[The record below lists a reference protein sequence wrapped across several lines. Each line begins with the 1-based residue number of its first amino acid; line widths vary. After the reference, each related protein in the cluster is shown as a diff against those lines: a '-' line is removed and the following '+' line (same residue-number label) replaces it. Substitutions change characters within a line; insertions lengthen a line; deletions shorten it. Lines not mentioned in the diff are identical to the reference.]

1 MAFKQY
7 TECRQYE
14 EFKDHW
20 QGASQNP
27 VVPLALNA
35 FIEAIKHVPL
45 AASMGALAGVIGG
58 PLGSLI
64 VALLA
69 AIVAFSYGFV
79 KGFCDQW
86 LKWRLICV
94 QRDQCAVGR
103 VAWIEP
109 PGGKFANDPIEWMFD
124 NDLSFNLRLTPYNGK
139 QSVGGQIST
148 EFPPNAGADYGIG
161 AVGAD
166 APLFSG
172 AKLLLKPK
180 QSNGMDWDVSYKG
193 YDGTDKPDNPGG
205 RWTLHCEI
213 EGNGMETLCSI
224 AKALAW
230 FAPLLSAVG
239 ALAGAVVGAVYAAT
253 KVYEA
258 IHKACKKACKIP
270 ILCDIVCFVVAA
282 VPAAV
287 AGYVGAIVGAFVGA
301 IPGLA
306 PLLIGGLISI
316 PLRENGSWDDV
327 ANDPESGTIEEEDC
341 VFVFGDHVYDAGHS
355 EGWVE
360 IHPVKHLQ
368 KVCSRE
374 GFLRTLADDPNCCP
388 AELTGVPQFRSA
400 PFVAEVKTFW
410 DTWCAAVSLGRSAAT
425 LTAQQ
430 QPENW
435 WCLHPAVD
443 GCRPADTPGA
453 IR

>member
-1 MAFKQY
+1 MAFKRS
-7 TECRQYE
+7 TECRHYE

-20 QGASQNP
+20 QGASQSP
-27 VVPLALNA
+27 VVPLTLNA
-35 FIEAIKHVPL
+35 FTEALKHVPL
-45 AASMGALAGVIGG
+45 VASMGALAGAIGG

-69 AIVAFSYGFV
+69 AIIAFSYGFV

-86 LKWRLICV
+86 LKWRLVCV
-94 QRDQCAVGR
+94 QRDQCAGGQ

-124 NDLSFNLRLTPYNGK
+124 NDLSFNLRLTPYNG
-139 QSVGGQIST
+139 QQPVGGGIGL
-148 EFPPNAGADYGIG
+148 EFPPDGGAGYGVG
-161 AVGAD
+161 AIDAD
-166 APLFSG
+166 APLFSS
-172 AKLLLKPK
+172 AKLLQMPK
-180 QSNGMDWDVSYKG
+180 QAGGADWHVPYKG

-230 FAPLLSAVG
+230 VAPLLSA
-239 ALAGAVVGAVYAAT
+239 AGAVAGAIVGAVYGFT

-282 VPAAV
+282 VPAVV
-287 AGYVGAIVGAFVGA
+287 AGYVGAIVGAVIGA
-301 IPGLA
+301 IPGVA
-306 PLLIGGLISI
+306 PLLIAGLISI

-327 ANDPESGTIEEEDC
+327 ANDPESGTIEEEDR
-341 VFVFGDHVYDAGHS
+341 VFVFGDQVYDAGHS
-355 EGWVE
+355 DGWVE

-368 KVCSRE
+368 KMCSHE
-374 GFLRTLADDPNCCP
+374 TPNCAP
-388 AELTGVPQFRSA
+388 AEVTGAPRFRSPA
-400 PFVAEVKTFW
+400 FVAEVKTFW
-410 DTWCAAVSLGRSAAT
+410 DTWCGAVTLGRSAAT

-430 QPENW
+430 QPSNW

-443 GCRPADTPGA
+443 GCRAADTTGG